1 MINKAEAH
9 GFAYEIKIDKKMN
22 WCMLAEWTIRDQL
35 HRLQSLET
43 TLGGKFVGG
52 LDLDNFVD

>member
-1 MINKAEAH
+1 MINKVKAH
-9 GFAYEIKIDKKMN
+9 GFAYEIKNDKKMN
-22 WCMLAEWTIRDQL
+22 WCVFAKWIIHDQL

-43 TLGGKFVGG
+43 ALGGKFVGG